1 MLLLLFRC
9 GQMRQESRV
18 PLLVQATLKH
28 DHVRPVSVRLA
39 WDLVSVSAGVH
50 ALTAGELMGECSM
63 SDTKI
68 GDSDFGVDDAICAR
82 PGLRY
87 PSGGCLD
94 VVVPAGE
101 KSCVL
106 VLHVSRPKKMG
117 VAFFLPR
124 MWVHILNVDRVP
136 YAIETSRPLRIM
148 TKPSAKILK
157 SLKESDQTK
166 DSEPKGTKDSEQPE
180 QPKVVVASLASGLGL
195 LSECSLAYPAVVA
208 DSSVPSTVSEMCDWL
223 GAASVLAAMP
233 SSVLGSVLGKRKL
246 PCVPWFDQE

>member
-1 MLLLLFRC
+1 M
-9 GQMRQESRV
+9 
-18 PLLVQATLKH
+18 PLLVKATLKH
-28 DHVRPVSVRLA
+28 DHLRSVSVRLS

-63 SDTKI
+63 SETKI

-136 YAIETSRPLRIM
+136 YSIKTSRPLRIM

-157 SLKESDQTK
+157 SLKESEQPKEPEQTK
-166 DSEPKGTKDSEQPE
+166 ESEQPE
-180 QPKVVVASLASGLGL
+180 QPDQPKVVVASLASGLGL

-208 DSSVPSTVSEMCDWL
+208 DSLVPSNVSEMCDWL

-246 PCVPWFDQE
+246 PCVPWFDQ